1 MHEIS
6 NGFQHAPTCRFALQ
20 ESWWWSLDHMLGV
33 WDASN
38 APYGRDGATINLQ
51 IGGLSQ
57 GDFYVWW
64 DVTLCVLHESG

>member
-1 MHEIS
+1 
-6 NGFQHAPTCRFALQ
+6 
-20 ESWWWSLDHMLGV
+20 MLGV